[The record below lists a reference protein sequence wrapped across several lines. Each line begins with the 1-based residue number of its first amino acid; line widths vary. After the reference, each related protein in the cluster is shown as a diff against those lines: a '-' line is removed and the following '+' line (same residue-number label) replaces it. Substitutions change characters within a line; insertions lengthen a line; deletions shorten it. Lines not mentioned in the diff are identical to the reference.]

1 MRRLASVLIILL
13 HVSRSTTEDSIS
25 PWDPPGSTSFIGNF
39 NGCLCREY
47 TSTYATCYNPENC
60 RRFPR
65 NFRTGLNRFRLATTS
80 VENITIADLDN
91 LTNIEA
97 LEIEANKDLKWIESG
112 AFSRMTRLKSL
123 SISYNS
129 NLQYLEEDVF
139 EGLINLEN
147 LSIRQNSFD
156 HVKNFSF
163 SLKSR
168 FMPNLRKLEL
178 IDLRCMTVDKDDF
191 RNLNGSLVEEFN
203 LIDSQVEYIHP
214 DALLPLTN
222 LKVLNLGENLI
233 NASVLIALLDHLTLN
248 NITLNTLSL
257 YGWGFKKYVPKE
269 VLEIISKS
277 RIKELILSKNQFD
290 IISDDLFPYM
300 PDLQIL
306 HLNEVLLSNFTFNAF
321 SKLPN
326 LRTLC
331 LTKNKFPSIPKGAPA
346 QNLKE
351 LVVTQEARY
360 FTLDNDTFVNMS
372 GLEKL
377 DLSSNNI
384 RKIPKGSFTGLQN
397 LQYLNLKNSTIFYI
411 DIGSFDGLTSLK
423 FLSLERN
430 PFPNRTFCPE
440 VFAGLRNLE
449 ELELAYCAITH
460 LPLDIFKRLPS
471 LRRLDLN
478 RNQIKT
484 IDSVVFSPLTRLE
497 WINLSWNMLSAWST
511 RLFKHNPK
519 MTALYVNNNKITHF
533 TKAILED
540 ILVLDTLDLS
550 GNLFNCVCS
559 NFKVFSNLNR
569 STMSHILS
577 LLNQMP
583 NTKCVTEK
591 FTDYT
596 IMEYFNKT
604 YLGNECKLMPNDIL
618 LDYLIPSIVLLIIC
632 ALTAIILYIYR
643 WHIRYWIFLTKMF
656 LSRRAQFNR
665 SVSLE
670 GHDNYLY
677 DAFVSYSSED
687 RNFVVRLVA
696 MLENY
701 EPFLKLCVYERDFEI
716 GTFISESV
724 LECVSRSRKTLLII
738 SNSYIKSQWCRWEAQ
753 VAENHRLFFE
763 NEYGECVNDSII
775 MVKLGTISQANLS
788 PMLKYLM
795 KTRIYLQWDSDDSK
809 QRQFWEKLRN
819 ALAPPVNVYAV
830 KKEETISGDTKD

>member
-384 RKIPKGSFTGLQN
+384 RKIPKGSFT
-397 LQYLNLKNSTIFYI
+397 